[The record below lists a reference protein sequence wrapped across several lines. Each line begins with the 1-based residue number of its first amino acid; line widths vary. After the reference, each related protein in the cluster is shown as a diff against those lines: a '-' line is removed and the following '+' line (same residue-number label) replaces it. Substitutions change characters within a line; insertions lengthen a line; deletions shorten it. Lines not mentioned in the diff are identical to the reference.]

1 MASLGKCT
9 DLSRKNF
16 TSDEVMAFFNGE
28 IDLSDS
34 DVDVSQESGHED
46 DISANTELVIN
57 DDEREAV
64 ETIGT
69 ALFRSLYT

>member
-34 DVDVSQESGHED
+34 DADISQESGHED
-46 DISANTELVIN
+46 DISANTEPVIN
-57 DDEREAV
+57 NDEREAA